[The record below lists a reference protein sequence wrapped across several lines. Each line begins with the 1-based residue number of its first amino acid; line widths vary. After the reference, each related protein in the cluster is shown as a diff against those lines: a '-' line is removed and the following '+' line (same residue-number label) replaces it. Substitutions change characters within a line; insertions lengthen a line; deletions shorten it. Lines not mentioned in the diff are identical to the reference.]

1 MRKTNHSYKSNKSNI
16 PNKKKQ
22 MGYENGGFAAL
33 DEDQD
38 MDDCSDS

>member
-16 PNKKKQ
+16 PNKKK
-22 MGYENGGFAAL
+22 GYENGGFTAL